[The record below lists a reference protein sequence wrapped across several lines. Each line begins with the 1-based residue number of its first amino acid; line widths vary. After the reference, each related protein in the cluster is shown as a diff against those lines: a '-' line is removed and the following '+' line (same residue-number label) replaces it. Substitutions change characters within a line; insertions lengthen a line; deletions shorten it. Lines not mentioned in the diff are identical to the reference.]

1 MINQVRQLGGV
12 RERRQEAMNVVR
24 GMLSV
29 SQGRGLKLF
38 DLKGE
43 LVGNLLP
50 FASIVKT
57 SRLL

>member
-24 GMLSV
+24 GMLSA

-43 LVGNLLP
+43 LVGKPITVRN
-50 FASIVKT
+50 
-57 SRLL
+57 

>member
-24 GMLSV
+24 GILSGN
-29 SQGRGLKLF
+29 QGRGLEMF

-43 LVGNLLP
+43 LVGKPITVRN
-50 FASIVKT
+50 
-57 SRLL
+57 